1 MFSFQSQAAPSTSFK
16 PSLSSSSGDG
26 SEKIVLIL
34 VGLIGSGK
42 STFAQALQEHFP
54 TFRRCNQDDLGNRR
68 VVEQLARD
76 SLRQGLSVCVD
87 RTNFNEAQRKYWIQI
102 AQEFPGT
109 LIWVIVFDTPY
120 EVCVSRL
127 RERKFDSCHL
137 YVTISNTDSLHTPF
151 STGKSHPTIKT
162 PEQAL
167 DILARFASDFV
178 PPMSHEG
185 YHRCLY
191 FSPSDHPSP
200 TYSESDIS
208 TILQKVRDSVPAI
221 PSVSAPSR
229 TIISKA
235 PRGSR
240 PFPAFSNRNSRGRGG
255 YRRYNYH
262 QAHFGG
268 GGGRSQYGSLNGDY
282 VDAETVTQ
290 DREVISDLHSQ
301 STATEP
307 AGPMT

>member
-1 MFSFQSQAAPSTSFK
+1 MFLFQSQAATSTSSK
-16 PSLSSSSGDG
+16 PSQSSSSGESGDG

-42 STFAQALQEHFP
+42 STFARALQDHFP
-54 TFRRCNQDDLGNRR
+54 NFRRCSQDDLGNRR
-68 VVEQLARD
+68 EVEQLARE

-120 EVCVSRL
+120 EVTMHHNCGAHYCLHSAVCVSRL
-127 RERKFDSCHL
+127 RER
-137 YVTISNTDSLHTPF
+137 
-151 STGKSHPTIKT
+151 KSHPTIKT
-162 PEQAL
+162 PEEAF
-167 DILARFASDFV
+167 DVLARFASDFV
-178 PPMSHEG
+178 PPMSHKG
-185 YHRCLY
+185 YHRYLCL
-191 FSPSDHPSP
+191 SPSDHPSP

-208 TILQKVRDSVPAI
+208 MILQKVCNSVPAF
-221 PSVSAPSR
+221 PSVSAPSC

-240 PFPAFSNRNSRGRGG
+240 PFPAFSNRNNRGRGG

-268 GGGRSQYGSLNGDY
+268 GGGRSQYGKSNGDY

-290 DREVISDLHSQ
+290 DREVIRDLHSQ
-301 STATEP
+301 STASEP
-307 AGPMT
+307 AGPVT

>member
-1 MFSFQSQAAPSTSFK
+1 MFSFQSRAATSTSSE
-16 PSLSSSSGDG
+16 PSLSSSSGDD

-42 STFAQALQEHFP
+42 STFAQALQDNFP
-54 TFRRCNQDDLGNRR
+54 DFRRCNQDDLGNRR
-68 VVEQLARD
+68 AVEQIVRD

-102 AQEFPGT
+102 AQEFGT

-127 RERKFDSCHL
+127 RERK
-137 YVTISNTDSLHTPF
+137 
-151 STGKSHPTIKT
+151 SHPTIKT

-167 DILARFASDFV
+167 DVLARFASDFV

-208 TILQKVRDSVPAI
+208 TIFQKVRNSVPAS

-229 TIISKA
+229 TFISKA

-240 PFPAFSNRNSRGRGG
+240 PFSAFSNRNSGGRGG
-255 YRRYNYH
+255 YRRYNYN
-262 QAHFGG
+262 QTQFGG
-268 GGGRSQYGSLNGDY
+268 SGGHSQHKSSNGDY
-282 VDAETVTQ
+282 VDAETVAQ
-290 DREVISDLHSQ
+290 DREVVRDLHSQ
-301 STATEP
+301 STVTEP
-307 AGPMT
+307 AGPVT

>member
-1 MFSFQSQAAPSTSFK
+1 MSLFQSRAVTSTSSE

-26 SEKIVLIL
+26 PEKIVLIL

-42 STFAQALQEHFP
+42 STFAQALQDHFP
-54 TFRRCNQDDLGNRR
+54 NFRRCNQDDLGNRW

-87 RTNFNEAQRKYWIQI
+87 RTNFNEAQRKHWIQI

-127 RERKFDSCHL
+127 RERK
-137 YVTISNTDSLHTPF
+137 
-151 STGKSHPTIKT
+151 SHPTIET

-167 DILARFASDFV
+167 NVLARFASEFV

-191 FSPSDHPSP
+191 FSASDHPSP

-208 TILQKVRDSVPAI
+208 TILQRVRNSVPAS

-229 TIISKA
+229 TFISKA

-240 PFPAFSNRNSRGRGG
+240 PFPAFSNRNSGGRGG
-255 YRRYNYH
+255 YRRYNYN
-262 QAHFGG
+262 QAQFGG
-268 GGGRSQYGSLNGDY
+268 GGHSQHESSNGDY
-282 VDAETVTQ
+282 VDAETVAQ
-290 DREVISDLHSQ
+290 DREVVRDLHSQ
-301 STATEP
+301 STAIEP
-307 AGPMT
+307 AGPVT

>member
-1 MFSFQSQAAPSTSFK
+1 MVSFQSQAATSTSSK
-16 PSLSSSSGDG
+16 PSLSSSSGDD

-54 TFRRCNQDDLGNRR
+54 IFRRCSQDDLGNRR

-127 RERKFDSCHL
+127 RERK
-137 YVTISNTDSLHTPF
+137 
-151 STGKSHPTIKT
+151 SHPTIKT
-162 PEQAL
+162 PEQAF

-191 FSPSDHPSP
+191 LSPSDHPSP
-200 TYSESDIS
+200 TYSESDIN
-208 TILQKVRDSVPAI
+208 TILRKVCNSVPAI

-268 GGGRSQYGSLNGDY
+268 GGGGRSQYGSLNGDY

-290 DREVISDLHSQ
+290 DREVIRDLHSQ

-307 AGPMT
+307 AGPVT